1 MVFCPYY
8 KHPSPNPVTLI
19 SKALNGRSTSASP
32 LVQVAWSFPYSEV
45 NFNIS
50 PTKSGKPWS
59 KSSSKKTDKRIP
71 VIAGVAGTNIST
83 ATEHAAHAGRTGA
96 DAVIA
101 MPPYMGSGGPDENL
115 RYFEAISSA
124 GQVPIFIQNAGAGMQ
139 PPALVR
145 LLTEVEHLIYV
156 KEEAN
161 PSAHHISA
169 IVAEAGDHCQGVFGG
184 AWCRWMISEM
194 RRGASGFMPGA
205 PVVDIHVDIWEAFQ
219 AGDEDRAR
227 DLFDQLL
234 PLTNL
239 IQILGLRLVKEVLNS
254 PRHLQNERHARARQ
268 HKNGRRRPSRT
279 RRHPRKTSPSIPHR
293 CVLGRNASSK
303 KILDSF
309 VLSGIFRLG
318 AGG

>member
-1 MVFCPYY
+1 MSDPIRGILPVLQTPVAESGDFDIESMERQIDFCIAAGAGGLVF
-8 KHPSPNPVTLI
+8 PVLGGEFQYLSDRERQTLVEI
-19 SKALNGRSTSASP
+19 
-32 LVQVAWSFPYSEV
+32 VV
-45 NFNIS
+45 
-50 PTKSGKPWS
+50 
-59 KSSSKKTDKRIP
+59 KKTDKRIP
-71 VIAGVAGTNIST
+71 VIVGVAGTNIST
-83 ATEHAAHAGRTGA
+83 ATEHAAHAGRAGA

-169 IVAEAGDHCQGVFGG
+169 IVAEAGRSLSGRFWRRVVPLDDLRNATRRQRLYARRPG
-184 AWCRWMISEM
+184 CRYS
-194 RRGASGFMPGA
+194 RRYL
-205 PVVDIHVDIWEAFQ
+205 DAFQ

-239 IQILGLRLVKEVLNS
+239 IQILGLRLVKEVLI
-254 PRHLQNERHARARQ
+254 
-268 HKNGRRRPSRT
+268 RRGIF
-279 RRHPRKTSPSIPHR
+279 KTSGMRAPGSTKMDADDHR
-293 CVLGRNASSK
+293 ELDAILAKLRPLFRTEAS
-303 KILDSF
+303 
-309 VLSGIFRLG
+309 
-318 AGG
+318 

>member
-1 MVFCPYY
+1 MSDPIRGILPVLQTPVAESGDFDIESMERQIDFCIAAGAGGLVF
-8 KHPSPNPVTLI
+8 PVLGGEFQYLSDRERQTLVEI
-19 SKALNGRSTSASP
+19 
-32 LVQVAWSFPYSEV
+32 VV
-45 NFNIS
+45 
-50 PTKSGKPWS
+50 
-59 KSSSKKTDKRIP
+59 KKTDKRIP

-83 ATEHAAHAGRTGA
+83 ATEHAAHAGRAGA

-115 RYFEAISSA
+115 RYFEAISTA

-169 IVAEAGDHCQGVFGG
+169 IVTEAGDHCQGVFGG

-205 PVVDIHVDIWEAFQ
+205 PVVDIHVDIWDAFQ
-219 AGDEDRAR
+219 SGDEDRAR

-239 IQILGLRLVKEVLNS
+239 IQILGLRLVKEVLI
-254 PRHLQNERHARARQ
+254 
-268 HKNGRRRPSRT
+268 RRGIF
-279 RRHPRKTSPSIPHR
+279 KTSGMRAPGSTQLDDDDHR
-293 CVLGRNASSK
+293 ELDAILTKLRPLFRTDAS
-303 KILDSF
+303 
-309 VLSGIFRLG
+309 
-318 AGG
+318 